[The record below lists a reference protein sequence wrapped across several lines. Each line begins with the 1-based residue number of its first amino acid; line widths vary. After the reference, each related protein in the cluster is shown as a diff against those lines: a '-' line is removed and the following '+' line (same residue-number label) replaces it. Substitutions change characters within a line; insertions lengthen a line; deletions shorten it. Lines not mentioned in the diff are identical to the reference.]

1 MQYYLIYTVNLFAPV
16 IGLLLLAYMLLSW
29 FMSPFH
35 PIRQAIGSI
44 VDPMLNPIRQVLPP
58 MAGLDFSP
66 LVLWLLVR
74 LLSNLAVNLISLI

>member
-1 MQYYLIYTVNLFAPV
+1 MQYYLIYTVNLFATV

-35 PIRQAIGSI
+35 PVRQAIGSI
-44 VDPMLNPIRQVLPP
+44 VDPMLNPIRRVLPP